1 MVDIIQVVVMVGGGV
16 EKKNRTK
23 KMMTN
28 YEKKN
33 EKDRI
38 VRRSKT
44 NMYSIPATRNKK
56 ENRAQ
61 GSALKRVTPYLPKL

>member
-44 NMYSIPATRNKK
+44 NMYCIPATRNKK
-56 ENRAQ
+56 EI
-61 GSALKRVTPYLPKL
+61 